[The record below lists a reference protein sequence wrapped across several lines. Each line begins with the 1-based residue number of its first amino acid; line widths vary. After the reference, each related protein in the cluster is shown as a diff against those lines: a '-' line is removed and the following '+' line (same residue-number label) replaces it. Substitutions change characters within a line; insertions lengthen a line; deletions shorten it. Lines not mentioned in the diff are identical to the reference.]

1 MAEHGL
7 GEYDRLWK
15 RHGRSPDTILI
26 FHSSSTDVLAEETEE
41 TEETEKKMVEF
52 AMGGLCNCCLDKL
65 NKSYIVEN
73 DGVELT
79 VKCLSRSVRATQCLL
94 ALCTSKRFVL
104 QPL

>member
-1 MAEHGL
+1 MLH
-7 GEYDRLWK
+7 
-15 RHGRSPDTILI
+15 SPDTTLI

-41 TEETEKKMVEF
+41 KMVEF
-52 AMGGLCNCCLDKL
+52 AIGGLCNCCLDKL

-104 QPL
+104 QLL

>member
-15 RHGRSPDTILI
+15 RLGHFPDTIFI
-26 FHSSSTDVLAEETEE
+26 FHFSSTDVLAEETEE
-41 TEETEKKMVEF
+41 KMVEF

-73 DGVELT
+73 GGVELT
-79 VKCLSRSVRATQCLL
+79 VKCLSRSVRATQHLL

-104 QPL
+104 QLL